1 MHTLTHYLTVGVSWL
16 VAHPAVDLALW
27 PIVTAGINLAF
38 KDASEYADSHPRWAP
53 IKKLLQKYGV
63 SPRGTIALVV
73 AAAKAKGLPVPAS
86 ADSTVEIDVPAIPP
100 KAP

>member
-1 MHTLTHYLTVGVSWL
+1 MHNLTLYGSAVLAWL
-16 VAHPAVDLALW
+16 IAHPAVDMATW

-53 IKKLLQKYGV
+53 VKKLLQKYGV

-73 AAAKAKGLPVPAS
+73 AAAKARGLPGPS
-86 ADSTVEIDVPAIPP
+86 ADSTVEVAVPVVPP
-100 KAP
+100 KGS